1 MKNSLPGIVLDT
13 AYRGRGYEHLV
24 ETEHGQISGIF
35 DLRQWSRGSRCLVEI
50 DQKSCLA
57 FPAIPS

>member
-1 MKNSLPGIVLDT
+1 LDT